1 MFRSLAR
8 LKSFIVPYQRRLGLG
23 IGAFGVARLFEGF
36 VPMFVALAIDRMS
49 SGNPD
54 MTLPVAGI
62 LGSVL
67 GRYSFVTYAQ
77 NNLLIRPTKT
87 NLSTTF
93 EINATNVTVAAPVV
107 FATDVVSVD
116 ISYPH
121 EFIGLSLVNLSGIT
135 ISSSSS
141 LIVE

>member
-62 LGSVL
+62 L
-67 GRYSFVTYAQ
+67 RI
-77 NNLLIRPTKT
+77 IRAFS
-87 NLSTTF
+87 STCF
-93 EINATNVTVAAPVV
+93 SI
-107 FATDVVSVD
+107 
-116 ISYPH
+116 
-121 EFIGLSLVNLSGIT
+121 IGLKVSALTFGT
-135 ISSSSS
+135 
-141 LIVE
+141 